1 MSSHLRSKPDPYF
14 IAFADSADVL
24 SDRERLFFMAY
35 FGLRNVPDAKYVASQ
50 AIRICGYSGARAN
63 QAAYKMMKRP
73 RVIAVFAAFQA
84 WRFDVD
90 SRAYQARIRNGPG

>member
-1 MSSHLRSKPDPYF
+1 MTLNQEPHLIDF
-14 IAFADSADVL
+14 IEAL

-35 FGLRNVPDAKYVASQ
+35 YRLGNAPDARYSASK

-73 RVIAVFAAFQA
+73 RVKAVFAAYDKFMLDAYLRNFHAQ
-84 WRFDVD
+84 
-90 SRAYQARIRNGPG
+90 SRKARG

>member
-1 MSSHLRSKPDPYF
+1 MTSRQNLPF
-14 IAFADSADVL
+14 TAFTDAADVL
-24 SDRERLFFMAY
+24 SDRERLFFMSY
-35 FGLRNVPDAKYVASQ
+35 FRLGKAPDAKCVASQ

-73 RVIAVFAAFQA
+73 RVIAVFAAYQA